1 MVHQQPCFLI
11 YCIHWGSQR
20 KQMAHWPRGG
30 FSKEPLYQEVMEFR
44 ETYMTGVQH
53 QGWKEWGAIMTPGL
67 KGLGKGRRWPE
78 SHVAVG
84 REPLGRRCHLRWK
97 DEDNQREV
105 IRTWK
110 LSLWSALT
118 LQAPAAAKSLQ
129 SCPTLCNP
137 IDGSPPGSSVPGIL
151 QAGTL
156 EWVAISFSSAR
167 KWKVKVKSLSHV
179 WLLATPVHAIFQAK
193 EYWSEVPVP
202 SPGTSHLSNPVES
215 QRERGPQ
222 SIWGLGQCRE
232 AGGWV
237 CRGAQGVFSA
247 CVPWRYTPYLI
258 PSLLTFLGWEDNIL
272 RQTSLLFTY

>member
-67 KGLGKGRRWPE
+67 KGLGKGKRWPE

-105 IRTWK
+105 IRIWK

-193 EYWSEVPVP
+193 EWGASAFSRHLPFVKPNCKPEGKGPSE
-202 SPGTSHLSNPVES
+202 HLGAGAV
-215 QRERGPQ
+215 QRSRG
-222 SIWGLGQCRE
+222 
-232 AGGWV
+232 V
-237 CRGAQGVFSA
+237 GV
-247 CVPWRYTPYLI
+247 
-258 PSLLTFLGWEDNIL
+258 
-272 RQTSLLFTY
+272 